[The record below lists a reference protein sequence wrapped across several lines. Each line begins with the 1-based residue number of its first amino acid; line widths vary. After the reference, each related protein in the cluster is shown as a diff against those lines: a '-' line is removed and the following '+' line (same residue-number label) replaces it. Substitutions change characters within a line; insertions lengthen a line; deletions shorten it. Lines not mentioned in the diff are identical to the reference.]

1 MYQSFSPFMVEHIRD
16 LQHLRAQF
24 MLISRTD
31 HDISKIAY
39 ECGYSS
45 VYYFSSGFRNKVG
58 LSPTRY
64 RMLCSDQSES

>member
-16 LQHLRAQF
+16 LQYLRAQF

-39 ECGYSS
+39 ECGYL
-45 VYYFSSGFRNKVG
+45 VI
-58 LSPTRY
+58 
-64 RMLCSDQSES
+64 MH